1 MTKLDVGAL
10 LTASAD
16 LTVTGDVTAKQNLS
30 VLKDKTLNVGGSLD
44 VSEGPYELNGQ
55 EVHSYIAGTLNVTG
69 DAKVATAI
77 LPDTA
82 SLNIDGVLT
91 ITGQWFQYQGDSSNF
106 NVDHIV
112 MDHQPGRKNSAV
124 LSLEGAGDYHLDK
137 LELKNSTNETE
148 RYNGVQLH
156 NANLSLNQ
164 MIVHENTVGMI
175 EFRNVTYKKAEIST
189 LAVAENGTFYVGS
202 LSGSLSDQSQNRIVV
217 ENATFA
223 DNAKI
228 TRKDDYDEKEQVKND
243 GDVGL
248 IFENLTAQG
257 NLNISSMDSWKGGHG
272 ALTIKSLNAE
282 GGAVT
287 IDQQLQGSSA
297 AINIAEGA
305 RVELNKGTNVDT
317 LTVNMNTL
325 AKDSL
330 YVDSVGTNTKTNIN
344 VDGSLND
351 KDAASMIEEL
361 DSAVQ
366 IGKDDKG
373 SYDFVIGEGAIFGQV
388 TGNSGRVRAR
398 LKTRSWAG
406 LAFLRRLLSALSL
419 RHEMNS
425 LSKRMG
431 ELRDAP
437 PASARGFAPMVPK
450 WNTASRT

>member
-1 MTKLDVGAL
+1 M
-10 LTASAD
+10 
-16 LTVTGDVTAKQNLS
+16 
-30 VLKDKTLNVGGSLD
+30 
-44 VSEGPYELNGQ
+44 
-55 EVHSYIAGTLNVTG
+55 
-69 DAKVATAI
+69 
-77 LPDTA
+77 
-82 SLNIDGVLT
+82 
-91 ITGQWFQYQGDSSNF
+91 
-106 NVDHIV
+106 
-112 MDHQPGRKNSAV
+112 
-124 LSLEGAGDYHLDK
+124 
-137 LELKNSTNETE
+137 
-148 RYNGVQLH
+148 
-156 NANLSLNQ
+156 
-164 MIVHENTVGMI
+164 
-175 EFRNVTYKKAEIST
+175 
-189 LAVAENGTFYVGS
+189 
-202 LSGSLSDQSQNRIVV
+202 
-217 ENATFA
+217 
-223 DNAKI
+223 
-228 TRKDDYDEKEQVKND
+228 
-243 GDVGL
+243 
-248 IFENLTAQG
+248 
-257 NLNISSMDSWKGGHG
+257 
-272 ALTIKSLNAE
+272 TIKSLNAE

-388 TGNSGRVRAR
+388 TGNSGEYEQAENTK
-398 LKTRSWAG
+398 LAG
-406 LAFLRRLLSALSL
+406 LASATALSALSL